1 MPRKNEEPVFRK
13 RQKVAATRD
22 LPGVPAGTAGRV
34 VLIGGYAWVRYR
46 VAFANGVELGM
57 LHAEDLTTQAQAEAA
72 AEAEVTAARRAERE
86 AERAGLREEALA
98 AEAARESEAQAARKS
113 GSAA

>member
-22 LPGVPAGTAGRV
+22 LPGVPAGTPGRV

-46 VAFANGVELGM
+46 VAFANGIELGM
-57 LHAEDLTTQAQAEAA
+57 LHAEDLTTVARAQAEA
-72 AEAEVTAARRAERE
+72 EAEVMAARRAERE
-86 AERAGLREEALA
+86 QERSVLREQALA
-98 AEAARESEAQAARKS
+98 AEAARASAADAAR
-113 GSAA
+113 AAGAA